1 MEYKMLSSIKSCH
14 DFIEDNMVYWIIGA
28 GKVGSRAVNCLR
40 KKDPDARIILV
51 DSNSDTLHE
60 WKGQV
65 DTVLADGITFLVR
78 HLNKRDDMAV
88 PDWIVPAIPV
98 HIVFEWI
105 RHTLN
110 KRLDILSVPVPE
122 KLDGLL
128 PNPVRGREG
137 ELYMSYATFMCPENC
152 PEPPDVCMVT
162 GKPRGTGLY
171 KVLERVTLADYR
183 SVVVRSHQLAPGV
196 GGYQVQALLHARTEV
211 SLSEGRVLIST
222 ACSCH
227 GVMHTFR
234 VVKNRGWV

>member
-152 PEPPDVCMVT
+152 PEPPDVCMAT
-162 GKPRGTGLY
+162 GKPRGTDLY